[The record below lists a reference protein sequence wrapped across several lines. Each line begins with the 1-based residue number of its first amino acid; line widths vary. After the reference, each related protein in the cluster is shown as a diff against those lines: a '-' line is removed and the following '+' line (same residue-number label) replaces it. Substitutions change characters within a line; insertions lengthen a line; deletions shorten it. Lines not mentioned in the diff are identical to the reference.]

1 MGRVGE
7 ISDRYVRE
15 FATIDPVR
23 SIRFGTD
30 SEEPTLTDYSP
41 DGLAAKVQLFRTT
54 LTDLGTAEPEDEAE
68 RLGKAYLTDMI
79 AAELGLVEYGERGRL
94 VNAVF
99 GAAASVRT
107 VFDLMDRSTDD
118 AWARVAAR
126 LRAVPGCLQGYRTS
140 LEHER
145 EAGRVAGHRVVAVV
159 AQQCDAFGRWFTSYV
174 APYGEGPLRAE
185 LDDAAVAANQAYGSL
200 GDWMR
205 RDYAISADPADGVGD
220 DRYRVW
226 GRAMLGTELDLD
238 EAYAWGWEELRRLEQ
253 EKKVEADRVV
263 AGATFAEARELLETD
278 DDRAIHGVDE
288 YQRWLQ
294 EISDEAI
301 EALHGSEFDIPEPLR
316 TCTIGIPPEGSAA
329 APYYTAP
336 SEDLSRPG
344 QTWFPTLGAT
354 RFPVWDQVTIAYH
367 EAVPGHHLQ
376 VGAIKLLPLTRAH
389 RVGFNAAHGEG
400 WALYAERLMD
410 ELGWFEIPDRRL
422 GFLAAQAFRAARVV
436 VDIGLHTGRVIPE
449 GWDGAGQ
456 RWTYELAVEH
466 IGRASGRHRPFVE
479 SEVVRYLSLPSQAT
493 TYKLGERV
501 WLAGREAAS
510 QRPDFDRRS
519 WHANALALGAHGLDR
534 LAEELPRC

>member
-1 MGRVGE
+1 MGRVSE
-7 ISDRYVRE
+7 ISDRYIRE

-41 DGLAAKVQLFRTT
+41 AGLAAKARLFRTT
-54 LTDLGTAEPEDEAE
+54 LADLETAEPEDEAE
-68 RLGKAYLTDMI
+68 RLGKAYLTDMV
-79 AAELGLVEYGERGRL
+79 AAELGLVESGERGRL
-94 VNAVF
+94 VNAVV
-99 GAAASVRT
+99 GPVSSVRT

-126 LRAVPGCLQGYRTS
+126 LRAVPRCLQGYRAS

-145 EAGRVAGHRVVAVV
+145 EGGRVAGHRVVAVV
-159 AQQCDAFGRWFTSYV
+159 ARQCDAFGRWFTAYV

-205 RDYAISADPADGVGD
+205 RDYAVSADPTDGVGD

-253 EKKVEADRVV
+253 EKKVEADRIL

-316 TCTIGIPPEGSAA
+316 TCRIGIPPEGSAA
-329 APYYTAP
+329 APYYTPP

-354 RFPVWDQVTIAYH
+354 RFPMWDKVTTAYH

-389 RVGFNAAHGEG
+389 RVGFNSAHGEG

-410 ELGWFEIPDRRL
+410 ELGWFENPDRRL

-449 GWDGAGQ
+449 GWDGAGR

-466 IGRASGRHRPFVE
+466 IGRASGRNRPFVE

-510 QRPDFDRRS
+510 RRPDFDLRS